1 MIDVFNRQPRR
12 SNEIV
17 PRVLV
22 VDDDWD
28 NLLFIGYAL
37 DLLGIKHLATESGK
51 VALDL
56 AKDKLPDLIL
66 LDMVMP
72 ETDGMNLAKTLR
84 KNSLTNHIPI
94 IAVTGLTLAKHRTAI
109 AAAGCD
115 DYISKPLLIDELEA
129 KVVKHLNRDLVEA

>member
-1 MIDVFNRQPRR
+1 MIDVFDKQLRK
-12 SNEIV
+12 STETV
-17 PRVLV
+17 PKVLV
-22 VDDDWD
+22 VDDDRD

-37 DLLGIKHLATESGK
+37 DLLGIKHIATESGK

-56 AKDKLPDLIL
+56 AKDKVPDLIL

-72 ETDGMNLAKTLR
+72 ETDGMNVARTLR
-84 KNSLTNHIPI
+84 KNPLTNHIPI
-94 IAVTGLTLAKHRTAI
+94 IAVTGLTLAKHRKAI

-129 KVVKHLNRDLVEA
+129 KIVEHLNLSLVEA

>member
-1 MIDVFNRQPRR
+1 MIDVFKRHPRK
-12 SNEIV
+12 STEIV

-22 VDDDWD
+22 VDDDRD

-37 DLLGIKHLATESGK
+37 DLLGIKHIATESGK
-51 VALDL
+51 TALDL
-56 AKDKLPDLIL
+56 AMDKLPDLIL

-72 ETDGMNLAKTLR
+72 ETDGMNIARTL
-84 KNSLTNHIPI
+84 KKHPLTNHIPI

-109 AAAGCD
+109 AAAGCN

-129 KVVKHLNRDLVEA
+129 KVVKHLNCDLVKA

>member
-1 MIDVFNRQPRR
+1 MIDVFNRQLGK
-12 SNEIV
+12 STEII

-22 VDDDWD
+22 VDDDPD
-28 NLLFIGYAL
+28 NLLFIGYTLA
-37 DLLGIKHLATESGK
+37 LLGIKYLVTESAK

-56 AKDKLPDLIL
+56 AMDKVPDLIL

-72 ETDGMNLAKTLR
+72 ETDGMKLAKTLKR
-84 KNSLTNHIPI
+84 NPLTNHIPI
-94 IAVTGLTLAKHRTAI
+94 IAVTGLTLSEHRTAI

-129 KVVKHLNRDLVEA
+129 KLIQYLNCNLIRI

>member
-1 MIDVFNRQPRR
+1 MTNIANRHPYK
-12 SNEIV
+12 STEIV
-17 PRVLV
+17 PQVLV
-22 VDDDWD
+22 VDDDRD

-37 DLLGIKHLATESGK
+37 NLLGIKHLASQSSK

-56 AKDKLPDLIL
+56 AMDKLPDLIL

-72 ETDGMNLAKTLR
+72 ERDGINIARTLR
-84 KNSLTNHIPI
+84 KNPLTNHIPI
-94 IAVTGLTLAKHRTAI
+94 IAVTGLTLVEHRTAI